1 MLCCLY
7 WWVDSLSENESFITY
22 SSVPYHMSLNSPTQQ
37 TSSVG
42 SYNIPLSRSA
52 VLKIIQEHCLKVSD
66 IIQIDRYIDIRCCVW
81 LCNELSMSFK
91 SMQEKYLS

>member
-1 MLCCLY
+1 MVIGTDQIHINEAAYKASFCLPIKMLCCLY

-52 VLKIIQEHCLKVSD
+52 VLGQDHSGTLP
-66 IIQIDRYIDIRCCVW
+66 
-81 LCNELSMSFK
+81 
-91 SMQEKYLS
+91 